1 MTQTIFFNHKQS
13 EIIGNA
19 YITIKTTIEIRG
31 DGIKNYQQKLRQLY
45 LREKITKEVLENA
58 STS

>member
-1 MTQTIFFNHKQS
+1 MTQIIFFNHKQS

-31 DGIKNYQQKLRQLY
+31 DGIKNYQQ
-45 LREKITKEVLENA
+45 
-58 STS
+58 